1 MGGPLFSENFF
12 ISGFRC
18 FLSRTEVFLVMQVT
32 MLRCRRCHEVKALEE
47 FDRGFFQ
54 KKGYDVYCHDCRMEI
69 DKKTEALSEKSCRQC
84 GRTKPISG
92 FGRTASTRDGYYKE
106 CLECQEENQHR
117 RRERAAKGSW
127 HGEMGTCTYCGML
140 KPTYEL
146 AQARYHKAWGK
157 AQYCRSCIA
166 LMTNKTIQEH
176 EAVREVQGWAIQKR
190 CKGCGQRL
198 PSDRFNLN
206 RRSKDGFSDLCIP
219 CTNERHNRWV
229 ERVNARR
236 KNQIIKPTALKECSI
251 CHTLKPLS
259 SFSKNKTTLD
269 GHSQMCT
276 SCVIKVREENATV
289 WSSERKEK
297 GVIVREQRCSAC
309 ERVLPISMFSKDR
322 ERKSGYYDICKA
334 CYRKKERAVFSRWE
348 RQRKKEAF
356 DFSLDTLTEKK
367 CLSCGRVLPLSNFW
381 RRQASKDG
389 YNPYCRE
396 CLLQKDKERDQRLKQ
411 QGFPEERLPLEKQ
424 CRQCLRI
431 LPRASFRR
439 NCLVPDGLDPYC
451 TDCRDVY
458 YKKYITRPEVKK
470 RIAEYRRKP
479 EVLEKK
485 RIRAREYQQR
495 PEVKERVREYK
506 KDYRKR
512 DYVRVK
518 RNAYNR
524 MRYQRPEVKQKKKE
538 YDSRP
543 EAKAR
548 RRRSTHAWQM
558 RKKQERLLL
567 QQAGEKKVR

>member
-1 MGGPLFSENFF
+1 MVGPLFSESFF
-12 ISGFRC
+12 ISRLRC
-18 FLSRTEVFLVMQVT
+18 FLSRTEVFLVMQVIQ
-32 MLRCRRCHEVKALEE
+32 LQCRRCRDVKALEE

-54 KKGYDVYCHDCRMEI
+54 KQGHDVYCHDCRMEI
-69 DKKTEALSEKSCRQC
+69 DQKISELTEKQCRQC

-92 FGRTASTRDGYYKE
+92 FGRTASTRDGFYRE
-106 CLECQEENQHR
+106 CLDCQEENQHR

-146 AQARYHKAWGK
+146 AEARFHKAWGK
-157 AQYCRSCIA
+157 ARYCRSCIA
-166 LMTNKTIQEH
+166 LMTNKTIQEY
-176 EAVREVQGWAIQKR
+176 EAAREAQGWVIKKR
-190 CKGCGQRL
+190 CKGCSHLL

-206 RRSKDGFSDLCIP
+206 RRSKDGFSDLCIT

-229 ERVNARR
+229 ERINTRR
-236 KNQIIKPTALKECSI
+236 KTQILQAQALKECSI

-289 WSSERKEK
+289 WTTERKEK
-297 GVIVREQRCSAC
+297 GVIVREQHCSVC
-309 ERVLPISMFSKDR
+309 GRVLPISMFSRDR

-334 CYRKKERAVFSRWE
+334 CYRKKERTVFARWE
-348 RQRKKEAF
+348 KQRKKAAF
-356 DFSLDTLTEKK
+356 EFSLETATEKT
-367 CLSCGRVLPLSNFW
+367 CLSCGRVLPLSGFW

-389 YNPYCRE
+389 YNPYCIQ
-396 CLLQKDKERDQRLKQ
+396 CLTRKDKERNEKIKQ
-411 QGFPEERLPLEKQ
+411 QGFPEERLPVEKQ

-439 NCLVPDGLDPYC
+439 NCLIPDGLDPYC
-451 TDCRDVY
+451 KDCRDVY
-458 YKKYITRPEVKK
+458 YKKYTARPEVKQ
-470 RIAEYRRKP
+470 RIKEYAHRP
-479 EVLEKK
+479 EVMEKK
-485 RIRAREYQQR
+485 RAHAQVYQQR
-495 PEVKERVREYK
+495 PEVKERARKYKNEYI
-506 KDYRKR
+506 KR
-512 DYVRVK
+512 DYVREK

-524 MRYQRPEVKQKKKE
+524 MRYQRPAVKQKKKE

-558 RKKQERLLL
+558 RKKKERLLM
-567 QQAGEKKVR
+567 QQVGENLS